1 MPDTNANDHPLTGQR
16 VAILATD
23 GFEESE
29 LREPLKALQS
39 AGAEVAIVAP
49 SNTLRPGEIR
59 GWNNDNWSPTP
70 LKIDVQLEAANPDNY
85 DALVLPGG
93 VRNPDKLRVIPK
105 AVEFVRHFFERH
117 KPVAAICHAPWLLVE
132 ADVVRN
138 RTVTSYKS
146 IRTDLIN
153 AGANWV
159 DKEVVVDNGLVT
171 SRQPSDLPAFCA
183 KMVEEIAEGRHAK
196 QHA

>member
-93 VRNPDKLRVIPK
+93 VRNPDKLRVIPRPSSSS
-105 AVEFVRHFFERH
+105 ATSSSATSPWPPSATPPGFWSRPTLF
-117 KPVAAICHAPWLLVE
+117 ATAPSPP
-132 ADVVRN
+132 
-138 RTVTSYKS
+138 TS
-146 IRTDLIN
+146 
-153 AGANWV
+153 
-159 DKEVVVDNGLVT
+159 
-171 SRQPSDLPAFCA
+171 PSGPT
-183 KMVEEIAEGRHAK
+183 
-196 QHA
+196 